1 MDLEEGQFRRP
12 YQPPFPFHQY
22 PLHHPFI
29 HRICII
35 FLQPMQTISK
45 QWDQGKIWLIR
56 TIFAVILWSSTL
68 HPIHNWHHNHV
79 AIFWNICLFIV
90 FTSIELLFH
99 FSSSTTSYHHSSSNT
114 HHQNSSSSSTGDTNV
129 SSNMLQQAAHGQQ
142 SHGQH
147 HQNHPNQHHPQQHS
161 SYHLNPNNSNL
172 IGGASDGGMFN
183 EREAHSML
191 ESVVKGNQN
200 NRRFVG

>member
-1 MDLEEGQFRRP
+1 MDLEEGQFHHR
-12 YQPPFPFHQY
+12 YHPPLPFHQY
-22 PLHHPFI
+22 LLHPFI

-45 QWDQGKIWLIR
+45 QWDQGKFWFIR
-56 TIFAVILWSSTL
+56 TIFAVISLSITL
-68 HPIHNWHHNHV
+68 HPIHNWHPNHV
-79 AIFWNICLFIV
+79 AIFWNFCSFIV
-90 FTSIELLFH
+90 FIALLFH

-114 HHQNSSSSSTGDTNV
+114 HHQPSSSSSTGDTNV
-129 SSNMLQQAAHGQQ
+129 SSNMLQHAAHGQQ

-147 HQNHPNQHHPQQHS
+147 HQNHPNQHHSQQHS

-172 IGGASDGGMFN
+172 MGGASDGAMFN
-183 EREAHSML
+183 DREAHSML

-200 NRRFVG
+200 NQIFVS